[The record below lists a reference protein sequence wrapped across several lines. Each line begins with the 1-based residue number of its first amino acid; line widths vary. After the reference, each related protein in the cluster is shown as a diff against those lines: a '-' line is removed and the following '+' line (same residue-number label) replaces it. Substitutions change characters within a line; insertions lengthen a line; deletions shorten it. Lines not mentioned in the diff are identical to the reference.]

1 MTKFIVVTGA
11 SKGIGRA
18 AVDALVD
25 ARTSP
30 RYFPGAFIETDLAD
44 RGQTQALADHLAA
57 HGGVLGIVNNVGLS
71 GVRDGHGLEC
81 ASGTATHPG
90 AIA

>member
-25 ARTSP
+25 DGWSVIGSHERRQRTFQEPSSKPISRIAARPRLSP
-30 RYFPGAFIETDLAD
+30 TI
-44 RGQTQALADHLAA
+44 
-57 HGGVLGIVNNVGLS
+57 
-71 GVRDGHGLEC
+71 
-81 ASGTATHPG
+81 
-90 AIA
+90 

>member
-25 ARTSP
+25 DGWSVIGVARTSP
-30 RYFPGAFIETDLAD
+30 RHFPGAFIETDLTN

-57 HGGVLGIVNNVGLS
+57 
-71 GVRDGHGLEC
+71 GVRQV
-81 ASGTATHPG
+81 
-90 AIA
+90 